1 MTQAD
6 QAMPQAAQRVAE
18 KLQAWC
24 ATLPEEEQEVMG
36 AILRLAAEQGE
47 VTGYV
52 DARVAGAVAAVAM
65 LLGGAGIFGAT
76 REATPAQGAASTTIS
91 RTAEG
96 VTPRGGLAEQY
107 QEQEGETAAREAAR
121 VTTRGGMAEQ
131 YAEQAAEAQQTT
143 EQESRPGGLDEVR
156 PISGA

>member
-1 MTQAD
+1 MTEAE
-6 QAMPQAAQRVAE
+6 QAMPEAAQRVAE

-24 ATLPEEEQEVMG
+24 ATLPEEEQEVMD

-76 REATPAQGAASTTIS
+76 REASPAAGASTTSS

-107 QEQEGETAAREAAR
+107 QEQQQETTAREAAQ
-121 VTTRGGMAEQ
+121 VTTRGGLAEQ
-131 YAEQAAEAQQTT
+131 YAEQAAEAREST
-143 EQESRPGGLDEVR
+143 ERESRPGGLDEVR
-156 PISGA
+156 PTPGT

>member
-1 MTQAD
+1 MTQAE
-6 QAMPQAAQRVAE
+6 QAIPEAAQRVAE

-24 ATLPEEEQEVMG
+24 ATLPEEEQEVMS

-47 VTGYV
+47 VTGYL

-91 RTAEG
+91 RTVEG
-96 VTPRGGLAEQY
+96 ATPRGGLAEQY
-107 QEQEGETAAREAAR
+107 QEQQDETAAREAAQ
-121 VTTRGGMAEQ
+121 VTTRGGLAEQ
-131 YAEQAAEAQQTT
+131 YAEQAAEAQEGTS
-143 EQESRPGGLDEVR
+143 ESRSANVPYAA
-156 PISGA
+156 PHITP